1 MTWQNLFTRVFIRHQ
16 LESEIESVL
25 SLAVNRS
32 IFKKK
37 KKRKMHIHKNNNHQY
52 SKEHRMGTGWKNSR
66 VTNESSTRINKST
79 RVQLVSPGR

>member
-37 KKRKMHIHKNNNHQY
+37 KK
-52 SKEHRMGTGWKNSR
+52 KEKCT
-66 VTNESSTRINKST
+66 STRTIITSIRRNIEW
-79 RVQLVSPGR
+79 VQVGKIVA